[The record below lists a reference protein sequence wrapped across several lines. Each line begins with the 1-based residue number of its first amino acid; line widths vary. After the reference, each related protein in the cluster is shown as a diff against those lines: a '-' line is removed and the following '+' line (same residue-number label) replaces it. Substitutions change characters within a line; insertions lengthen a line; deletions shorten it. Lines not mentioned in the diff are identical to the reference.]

1 MAKRKSSRKPATR
14 RRRSVGGINP
24 TAMVQMIGGVIAGVA
39 ASGILNKTVLS
50 GNSPMIQALV
60 PIAGGIAVMSF
71 LKGDLGKYAGCGL
84 IAAGGQ
90 KLLQKFNIGGL
101 GADEYN
107 IPLSIAGD
115 DIALL
120 AGDDDFA
127 MAGDD
132 DFAMAGDDLSVLAG
146 DDDDSMTF

>member
-1 MAKRKSSRKPATR
+1 MAKRKTSKKTTTR
-14 RRRSVGGINP
+14 RRRRGVGSINAG
-24 TAMVQMIGGVIAGVA
+24 AMVQMLGGVIAGVA
-39 ASGILNKTVLS
+39 ASGILNKTVLA
-50 GNSPMIQALV
+50 NKSPMIQILV
-60 PIAGGIAVMSF
+60 PMAGGIALMNLV
-71 LKGDLGKYAGCGL
+71 KNDLGKYAGLGL

-90 KLLQKFNIGGL
+90 KLLAKYNIGGL
-101 GADEYN
+101 GGEEYN
-107 IPLSIAGD
+107 VPLSIAGD

-146 DDDDSMTF
+146 DDDSNDW